1 MESIE
6 VSSVSEYL
14 EKAILETGEYSEI
27 WYRGQRKES
36 YKLIPSIY
44 REPFKVENEIKFFKE
59 FKALSRPYSQKNT
72 NNDWE
77 FYFHM
82 QHYGVPTRLLDWSLD
97 PFVALAFA
105 LFGNFDDP
113 KSKDTIAP
121 NENAVIYLL
130 NKSRL
135 DQKALSDY
143 AVEDLSTDKWR
154 IDSLLQK
161 DFDILNPSSANN
173 IKQKPTKE
181 ICIPIEPP
189 LINERIIAQKGKFTL
204 FPSTKDVK
212 DIENM
217 LNYEDYLIQKIIIQ
231 KEKIPEMKTHLRKLG
246 ISKHTLFPSLESLSN
261 VIKESIL

>member
-1 MESIE
+1 MKEIF
-6 VSSVSEYL
+6 VDSVIEYL
-14 EKAILETGEYSEI
+14 EKAILETVDGAEI
-27 WYRGQRKES
+27 WYRGQRKEKT

-44 REPFKVENEIKFFKE
+44 REPFKVEDEIKFFKD

-97 PFVALAFA
+97 PFVALSFA
-105 LFGNFDDP
+105 LFGNFNEP
-113 KSKDTIAP
+113 KSKDSVVP
-121 NENAVIYLL
+121 SENAVVYLL
-130 NKSRL
+130 NKSNL
-135 DQKALSDY
+135 DAKALSDY
-143 AVEDLSTDKWR
+143 AVEDLSTDKWG
-154 IDSLLQK
+154 DSLLK
-161 DFDILNPSSANN
+161 KEFDILYPSSSN
-173 IKQKPTKE
+173 IKQNPTKE
-181 ICIPIEPP
+181 ICIPVEPP

-204 FPSTKDVK
+204 FPSTKNVK
-212 DIENM
+212 DIESM
-217 LNYEDYLIQKIIIQ
+217 LNHQDYLIQKIIIE